1 MEKDKLPEDEEIS
14 NEELEQ
20 VNGGI
25 GIINQNLN
33 VLKLDKTAIKLNTVS
48 TDFLKIDNLG
58 KI

>member
-14 NEELEQ
+14 SEELEQ
-20 VNGGI
+20 VSGGI

-33 VLKLDKTAIKLNTVS
+33 VIKLNTTIKIDSVS
-48 TDFLKIDNLG
+48 TEFLKIDSFG

>member
-14 NEELEQ
+14 TEELEQ
-20 VNGGI
+20 VSGGI

-33 VLKLDKTAIKLNTVS
+33 VIKLNTAIKIDSVS
-48 TDFLKIDNLG
+48 TEFLKIDSFG

>member
-20 VNGGI
+20 VSGGI

-33 VLKLDKTAIKLNTVS
+33 VVKLNTALKIDSVS
-48 TDFLKIDNLG
+48 TEFLKIDSFG